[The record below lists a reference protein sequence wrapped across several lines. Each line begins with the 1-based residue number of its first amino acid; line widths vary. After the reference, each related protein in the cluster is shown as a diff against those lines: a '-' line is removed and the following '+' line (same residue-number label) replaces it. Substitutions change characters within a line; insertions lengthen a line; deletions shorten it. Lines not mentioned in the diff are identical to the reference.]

1 MNTVFLHFL
10 STTEKKS
17 FQLMVFQVSS
27 SFALILPD
35 NLYNGGFKEKLE
47 ETGASQLVGRSIA
60 HQKFCE
66 DKSVHFVNLK
76 MGKITGASFLQYW
89 HDRHDRISD

>member
-1 MNTVFLHFL
+1 
-10 STTEKKS
+10 
-17 FQLMVFQVSS
+17 MVFQVSS

-47 ETGASQLVGRSIA
+47 ETGASQLDGRSIA

-66 DKSVHFVNLK
+66 DKSVHFVTLK

>member
-10 STTEKKS
+10 SSK
-17 FQLMVFQVSS
+17 VFLNYGLSS
-27 SFALILPD
+27 SYALILPD
-35 NLYNGGFKEKLE
+35 ILYNGGFKEKLE

-66 DKSVHFVNLK
+66 DKSVRFVTPK